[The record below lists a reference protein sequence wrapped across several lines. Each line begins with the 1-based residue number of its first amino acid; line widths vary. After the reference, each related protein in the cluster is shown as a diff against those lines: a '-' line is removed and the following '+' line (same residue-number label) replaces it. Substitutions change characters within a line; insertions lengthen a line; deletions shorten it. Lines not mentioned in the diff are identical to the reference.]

1 MIDSGSASDDGRAQ
15 IAQEGER
22 DDDGERRALDQRLHG
37 RIIIAEFVADLG
49 VDLGE
54 LLHLRVVG
62 LDLGEPLLD
71 ELIDGDVACA
81 LSSYPRAA

>member
-54 LLHLRVVG
+54 SHLRVVG

-71 ELIDGDVACA
+71 VLIDGDVACA
-81 LSSYPRAA
+81 LSAHRRAA